1 MVHKRFDPMP
11 EPASE
16 AALAMTLRPLVAR
29 FVREDKR
36 SRALSLMEKHA
47 WADVLPLLD
56 TARGR
61 TYTQQDLQP
70 WHAVRGVYLV
80 DKDAFSLDAKTAL
93 GLYTTSPWLFIAY
106 SATFADAHDHGA
118 GSLLF

>member
-1 MVHKRFDPMP
+1 MP

-16 AALAMTLRPLVAR
+16 AALGMTLKPLVER

-36 SRALSLMEKHA
+36 TRAMSLLDKHA
-47 WADVLPLLD
+47 WRDVLPLLD
-56 TARGR
+56 TSRGR

-80 DKDAFSLDAKTAL
+80 DKDAFSLDAKTAF
-93 GLYTTSPWLFIAY
+93 GLYTTEPWLFVAY
-106 SATFADAHDHGA
+106 GATFAVAHDHGA
-118 GSLLF
+118 GSLLFT